1 MSMGL
6 FMVRL
11 QPVACAPKGSVDSRV
26 GIHLVLPLKGK
37 DYVFTSVV
45 MQHLEEGLLYCRLN
59 KCLSDEEQ
67 RI

>member
-11 QPVACAPKGSVDSRV
+11 QPAVCAPKGSVDSRV

-37 DYVFTSVV
+37 DYVFTSVSLV
-45 MQHLEEGLLYCRLN
+45 LKGDGTQN
-59 KCLSDEEQ
+59 T
-67 RI
+67 